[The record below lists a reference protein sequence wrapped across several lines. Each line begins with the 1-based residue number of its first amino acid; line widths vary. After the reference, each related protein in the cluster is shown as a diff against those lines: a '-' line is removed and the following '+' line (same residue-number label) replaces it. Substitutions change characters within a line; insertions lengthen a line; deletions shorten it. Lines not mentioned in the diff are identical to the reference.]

1 MTPRHLLLRAL
12 RVLAALVLLVVVLRA
27 VVVPLARQR
36 QHRRVEAPT
45 LLALLPADSDAWCL
59 QRPALRR
66 VPPRLWPEAP
76 ALFLERAHAWGAPV
90 DALAD
95 TLVTL
100 HPLLGEWL
108 CARSPRGWLLAG
120 PRVRL
125 RGASRVAE
133 GGDGLRALQDGL
145 ALRLWGDWFALASD
159 SALLAAPPWLDAQAR
174 WVERDDLLLEKDWLE
189 FRRAGAGGAVLGVES
204 VLDRLLAEGLAWD
217 CADGLALLVG
227 LGPGPVVAEAVPPAA
242 LDSLPLL
249 RHSGP
254 FAPDGLPLAAAG
266 ASRGETDA
274 LGAAERRWQDGDH
287 AALARVI
294 WLR

>member
-45 LLALLPADSDAWCL
+45 LLAL
-59 QRPALRR
+59 
-66 VPPRLWPEAP
+66 
-76 ALFLERAHAWGAPV
+76 
-90 DALAD
+90 
-95 TLVTL
+95 
-100 HPLLGEWL
+100 
-108 CARSPRGWLLAG
+108 
-120 PRVRL
+120 
-125 RGASRVAE
+125 
-133 GGDGLRALQDGL
+133 
-145 ALRLWGDWFALASD
+145 RLWGDWFALASD
-159 SALLAAPPWLDAQAR
+159 SALLASPPWLDAQAR

-266 ASRGETDA
+266 ALRGESDA